1 MFYSYEK
8 RAHPFTAGEV
18 NGLGPKPHI
27 HKHLEL
33 IYLYQGISIATV
45 DNDNYTLNA
54 GDLFVSFPNQ
64 IHYYHD
70 QEPVKGYLLIFSPDA
85 FPDLREVFQNKIP
98 VKPIIDASLLPE
110 DVESKMGKICE
121 FICSED
127 PYERIAA
134 KGHLLAFLAELLPK
148 VEMVSQTADLDNTQ
162 KLLIYCI
169 EHYTE
174 PITLDSVSRA
184 LHLNK
189 YYISHVFKER
199 MDIGFADFISSLRVE
214 HACSLLKNDSS
225 ITDVAYASGFS
236 SIRTF
241 NRQFARKMGTTPTE
255 YVKNISA
262 DSVIVSYG

>member
-1 MFYSYEK
+1 
-8 RAHPFTAGEV
+8 
-18 NGLGPKPHI
+18 
-27 HKHLEL
+27 
-33 IYLYQGISIATV
+33 
-45 DNDNYTLNA
+45 
-54 GDLFVSFPNQ
+54 
-64 IHYYHD
+64 
-70 QEPVKGYLLIFSPDA
+70 
-85 FPDLREVFQNKIP
+85 

-134 KGHLLAFLAELLPK
+134 KGHLLAFFAELLPK

-214 HACSLLKNDSS
+214 HACSLLKKDSS
-225 ITDVAYASGFS
+225 ITEVAYASGFS

-241 NRQFARKMGTTPTE
+241 NRQFVRKMATTPTE